1 MKNKGRSE
9 EILKV
14 YSLIAVANET
24 AKTSSTSVRALIFT
38 GFCVS
43 FLQDPEPGVLD
54 PDTTFRDLSNA
65 LLALFKKS
73 TDLNYHK
80 IYSHL

>member
-1 MKNKGRSE
+1 MSML
-9 EILKV
+9 I

-43 FLQDPEPGVLD
+43 FLQGPDPQPGVLD
-54 PDTTFRDLSNA
+54 PDTTSRDLANA

-80 IYSHL
+80 VYSHL